1 MARPDSTPI
10 SHSQTLRL
18 NKAPAQANSGVASL
32 APAPQGT
39 AGRTRLAELGMTHG
53 EWSDFY

>member
-18 NKAPAQANSGVASL
+18 NKAPAQADSGVASL
-32 APAPQGT
+32 VPACPWALRGGQGWLSR
-39 AGRTRLAELGMTHG
+39 G
-53 EWSDFY
+53 